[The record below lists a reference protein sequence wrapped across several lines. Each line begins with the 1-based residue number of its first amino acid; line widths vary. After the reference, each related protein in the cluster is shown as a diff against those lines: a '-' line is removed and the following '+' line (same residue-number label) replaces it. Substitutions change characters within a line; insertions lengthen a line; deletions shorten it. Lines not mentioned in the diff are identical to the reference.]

1 MKTLNKKIIMITAF
15 LTVLLAGCLAV
26 KVENTAGITDTDDN
40 IEEIEY
46 TEFENGARIN
56 FTQNVSKEKF
66 TVDIKTVEYEHTIE
80 VKNSDCEI
88 LINSQL
94 FGNNFY
100 PDFVKVLDLNVDGYL
115 DLQIMHGQGTRNND
129 YKLYI
134 YNAGTNDFIK
144 IDSDNYLLS
153 TVEVR
158 NGYIYNWTNE
168 TPEIRYPEYFLIEGN
183 KLVKKGGGEYEEEIP
198 GTEQ

>member
-1 MKTLNKKIIMITAF
+1 MSLSTKKIFVSIAF
-15 LTVLLAGCLAV
+15 LTVFLAGCFAV
-26 KVENTAGITDTDDN
+26 KSEDAAGTIDTDDDD
-40 IEEIEY
+40 EEIEY
-46 TEFENGARIN
+46 TEFENGAKIN
-56 FTQNVSKEKF
+56 FTQNISKEKLS
-66 TVDIKTVEYEHTIE
+66 VDIKTVEYEHTIE
-80 VKNSDCEI
+80 VKNSDGKI
-88 LINSQL
+88 LISSQL
-94 FGNNFY
+94 FGDNFY

-144 IDSDNYLLS
+144 IDSDDYLLS

-183 KLVKKGGGEYEEEIP
+183 KLVKKGGGK
-198 GTEQ
+198 